1 MITTCNTFP
10 TTVQAEA
17 APDTMSHTS
26 DFTHLFNSY
35 RDELYRTALKITG
48 SRTLAE
54 DAVHNVFLKMWLKR
68 SEIHLIRHLRAYL
81 HTMIKNCI
89 LDTIKKQKCER
100 SVINRLY
107 SDYNG
112 AEILQDRYAL
122 HQYDQLL
129 HTIVQQM
136 PSRQQQVYHFVK
148 EQGLSYKVTADRLKI
163 SGLTVKKHI
172 SNAMEFIRNQ
182 FIKNGISPAG
192 EW

>member
-1 MITTCNTFP
+1 MNNPCNNFTKP
-10 TTVQAEA
+10 YDAETIRN
-17 APDTMSHTS
+17 PLSHSS

-35 RDELYRTALKITG
+35 RGELYRTALKITG
-48 SRTLAE
+48 SKPLAE

-68 SEIHLIRHLRAYL
+68 AEIHLIRHLRPYL

-100 SVINRLY
+100 LVISRLY
-107 SDYNG
+107 SDYTD
-112 AEILQDRYAL
+112 AEILQDRYAI

-129 HTIVQQM
+129 QTIVQQM

-148 EQGLSYKVTADRLKI
+148 ELGLSYKATAGMLRI

-172 SNAMEFIRNQ
+172 SNAMEFIRDQ
-182 FIKNGISPAG
+182 FIKNGIFPG
-192 EW
+192 R